1 MSHYI
6 LLEKIK
12 VENANAIAGIT
23 YGFPAITQF
32 LGFTHALSRKLKD
45 EGLAFDGCAI
55 ICHDYRVDTYPR
67 YRDHY
72 FVQKKTSP
80 SALLNNRSKAHETP
94 PIIEEGKMDMT
105 VSILIRSTSSFGHEA
120 QQKVYRQKMR
130 EQLFQ
135 SRLAGGSIFACKGI
149 HFYSTDSDIN
159 RIKRRLL
166 PGFVL
171 MDATDVLKN
180 HVDLSNEK
188 EKKEM
193 FDCWTDFFS
202 YRAKANPETNE
213 VTAILESKG
222 KQTKKNPKVE
232 WQQLPK
238 PAVGWFV
245 PLMVGYKGIS
255 SLYDAQQV
263 ENLRDQRYPFRFVES
278 VHSIGEWKGAH
289 KINNLEEIIWR
300 YDVQDEWYL
309 CTQDKKQNETI
320 SNNEALTQLVDDF
333 FSSL

>member
-6 LLEKIK
+6 LLERIT
-12 VENANAIAGIT
+12 VENANAIAGVT

-32 LGFTHALSRKLKD
+32 LGFTHSLSRQLKD
-45 EGLAFDGCAI
+45 EGLTFDGCAI
-55 ICHDYRVDTYPR
+55 ICHDYRVDIYPR
-67 YRDHY
+67 YRDYY

-105 VSILIRSTSSFGHEA
+105 ISILLRSNSSFGHEE
-120 QQKVYRQKMR
+120 QQKSYRQKVR

-149 HFYSTDSDIN
+149 HFYSADSDIN
-159 RIKRRLL
+159 HVKRRLL

-171 MDATDVLKN
+171 MDATGVLKK
-180 HVDLSNEK
+180 HIDLSNET
-188 EKKEM
+188 EKKEL
-193 FDCWTDFFS
+193 FDCWADFFA
-202 YRAKANPETNE
+202 YRAKASQENNE
-213 VTAILESKG
+213 VMDSLEAKG
-222 KQTKKNPKVE
+222 KQSKKSPKVE
-232 WQQLPK
+232 WQQLAK

-245 PLMVGYKGIS
+245 PLMIGYKGIS
-255 SLYDAQQV
+255 HLYDANNV
-263 ENLRDQRYPFRFVES
+263 ANLRDQRYPFRFVES

-289 KINNLEEIIWR
+289 KINSLEEIIWR

-309 CTQDKKQNETI
+309 CTQEQKKLEKVELTEETH
-320 SNNEALTQLVDDF
+320 NVFDGLF
-333 FSSL
+333 